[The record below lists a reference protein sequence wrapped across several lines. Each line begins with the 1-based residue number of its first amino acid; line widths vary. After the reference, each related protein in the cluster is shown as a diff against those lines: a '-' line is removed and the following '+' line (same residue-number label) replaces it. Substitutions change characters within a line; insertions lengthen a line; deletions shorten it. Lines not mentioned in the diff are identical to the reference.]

1 LLRSREVFLWR
12 VVLSETVPRENPLV
26 NNKKLREMFVAMV
39 EARCLDEHVAV
50 LQRKRKIH
58 LRLDSIRGQEA
69 CRVSTAIDLVP
80 GDLVSDSQVCVG
92 MDLILGMD
100 AGSLLKCLTARA
112 SGDKASGS
120 VSGKQLPR
128 IEGVADR
135 LRIAMGAALAFKALE
150 RANIV
155 VAYVLGREA
164 TGSVW
169 RRTLTLAAKLDLP
182 MIFVVLP
189 EGDSKSKNASRKTRA
204 FGVPGIPVDASDAV
218 ALYRVTQESIG
229 RTRGGDGPVVIECV
243 RYRLKGKQGASALD
257 PIAQMKELLLA
268 RKVDDQTWMDR
279 VEEAFRQ
286 RLATQ
291 KL

>member
-1 LLRSREVFLWR
+1 MEGC
-12 VVLSETVPRENPLV
+12 LSETVPHENPLV
-26 NNKKLREMFVAMV
+26 NNKKLRQMFVSMV
-39 EARCLDEHVAV
+39 EARCLDEHVAA
-50 LQRKRKIH
+50 LQRRRQTR

-80 GDLVSDSQVCVG
+80 GDLVSDSQAGVV
-92 MDLILGMD
+92 MNLILGAD
-100 AGSLLKCLTARA
+100 AGSLLKGLAVPV
-112 SGDKASGS
+112 SDKAHSS
-120 VSGKQLPR
+120 VSERQLLW
-128 IEGVADR
+128 IKDVEDR
-135 LRIAMGAALAFKALE
+135 LRIAMGVALSFKTWK

-164 TGSVW
+164 TGRAW
-169 RRTLTLAAKLDLP
+169 RQILSLAAKLDLP

-189 EGDSKSKNASRKTRA
+189 EGDGRGKNVSRKARSC
-204 FGVPGIPVDASDAV
+204 GVPGIPVDASDAV
-218 ALYRVTQESIG
+218 ALYRVAQESIG

-257 PIAQMKELLLA
+257 PIVQMKEFLLA
-268 RKVDDQTWMDR
+268 RKVGDQAWMDR
-279 VEEAFRQ
+279 VEDVFRK